1 MFVAPRSTTGE
12 IVSVGVDFPAA
23 VDEVG
28 LLLRCF
34 DGIEHDGEI
43 AAGRVLHTGRYGHA
57 ADGHAVMLV
66 LNGTCANRDVG
77 KQIVDIAIVFRIKHL
92 IGAGQAG
99 LLDGVCMELSHR
111 DDACEYIRL
120 LFRIRLM
127 DETLVALSGRAR
139 LVCIDTRDQKDPVA
153 DLVLYLR
160 KAVDVIEYRVD
171 IVCRA
176 GADDQN
182 KFIRCAGKDVADFR
196 VTFFLDFYDPVRER
210 VHFFHFRRNRKLFYK
225 IHSHCTVFFSVK
237 ILLL

>member
-1 MFVAPRSTTGE
+1 
-12 IVSVGVDFPAA
+12 
-23 VDEVG
+23 
-28 LLLRCF
+28 
-34 DGIEHDGEI
+34 
-43 AAGRVLHTGRYGHA
+43 
-57 ADGHAVMLV
+57 MLV
-66 LNGTCANRDVG
+66 LNGTCTNRDVG

-99 LLDGVCMELSHR
+99 LLDGICMELSHR

-139 LVCIDTRDQKDPVA
+139 LVCINTRDQKDPVA

-182 KFIRCAGKDVADFR
+182 KFIRCAGASTSR
-196 VTFFLDFYDPVRER
+196 ISASRFFLISTTRVRER

-225 IHSHCTVFFSVK
+225 IHSHCTVPTLALRFYYCES
-237 ILLL
+237 L